1 MPKAPGLGAAARQA
15 VRMNV
20 ELESQL
26 VPFVQEA
33 KRSGASDAFIVEL
46 LKASGWPE
54 RRIYAAFSTYY
65 AKVTGMAVPVRGSR
79 FEYASDGFLYLL
91 AFISLACWAT
101 GAGHLLYVLIDA
113 WFPNALDQPYFAT
126 TLRDRVSLELA
137 TIIVAY
143 PIFVAVSAFINRQ
156 LANRP
161 ESADSGVRKW
171 LTYLA
176 LVIAATVLLGDAI
189 FFLQNFLHGDL
200 TVRFVLD
207 TLVLFAIVGSI
218 FGYYLLTLR
227 GEPVS
232 TARDRSFAGV
242 SAVLVV
248 FALVCGFGNLGS
260 PSRQHAL
267 SVDDRRVD
275 DLTFIQS
282 RIAAGYRIKRDIPAA
297 LPPSVDRRDPQTGRP
312 YGYERID
319 ARRYRLCSDFAT
331 VGASPVR
338 PAFAHPADHTC
349 FSLAADEP

>member
-1 MPKAPGLGAAARQA
+1 MTAD
-15 VRMNV
+15 
-20 ELESQL
+20 LESQL

-54 RRIYAAFSTYY
+54 RRIYAAFSSYY
-65 AKVTGMAVPVRGSR
+65 GKVTGMPVPVRGNR

-101 GAGHLLYVLIDA
+101 GAGHLLYVLIDEL
-113 WFPNALDQPYFAT
+113 FPNALDEPNITA

-143 PIFVAVSAFINRQ
+143 PIFVTVSAFIKRQ

-171 LTYLA
+171 LTYIA

-189 FFLQNFLHGDL
+189 YFLQNFLHGDL
-200 TVRFVLD
+200 TVRCILD
-207 TLVLFAIVGSI
+207 TLVLFGIVGSI
-218 FGYYLLTLR
+218 FAYYLATLR

-232 TARDRSFAGV
+232 APRDRVFLALSV
-242 SAVLVV
+242 TLVV
-248 FALVCGFGNLGS
+248 GTLICGFGNLGW
-260 PSRQHAL
+260 PERQHRL
-267 SVDDRRVD
+267 SLDERRIA

-282 RIAAGYRIKRDIPAA
+282 RISADYLAKRDTPAV
-297 LPPSVDRRDPQTGRP
+297 LPAGINRRDPQTQLP

-331 VGASPVR
+331 VGASPIQ
-338 PAFAHPADHTC
+338 PQFAHPDRRAC
-349 FSLAADEP
+349 FMLAADSP

>member
-1 MPKAPGLGAAARQA
+1 
-15 VRMNV
+15 MNV
-20 ELESQL
+20 EVESQL

-54 RRIYAAFSTYY
+54 RRIYAAFSSYY

-113 WFPNALDQPYFAT
+113 WFPNTLDQPYFAA

-143 PIFVAVSAFINRQ
+143 PIFVVVSAFINRQ

-171 LTYLA
+171 LTYIA

-189 FFLQNFLHGDL
+189 FFLQSFLHGDL

-207 TLVLFAIVGSI
+207 TIVLFAIVGSI
-218 FGYYLLTLR
+218 FAYYLSTLR

-232 TARDRSFAGV
+232 AARNRGFTAA
-242 SAVLVV
+242 SAALVV
-248 FALVCGFGNLGS
+248 FALVCGFGNIGS
-260 PSRQHAL
+260 PARQHAL
-267 SVDDRRVD
+267 SLDERRIS
-275 DLTFIQS
+275 DLASIENGIS
-282 RIAAGYRIKRDIPAA
+282 ALYRVRHDIPAA
-297 LPPSVDRRDPQTGRP
+297 LPTSVERRDPQTGLP

-331 VGASPVR
+331 VGASPLA
-338 PAFAHPADHTC
+338 PTFAHPAEHTC
-349 FSLAADEP
+349 FNLTADEP